1 MLIWEETETPERYP
15 FAQYQIIRRNGAVVP
30 FEPAKR
36 GFSFVSAVLIGGR
49 LKKSIPALDGLR
61 CYSRQRLGTINLK
74 QIFNGFFS
82 ATKAN
87 LRNAP

>member
-1 MLIWEETETPERYP
+1 MLIWEETEIPERHP
-15 FAQYQIIRRNGAVVP
+15 FAQYQIIRRSGAVVP
-30 FEPAKR
+30 FELAKR
-36 GFSFVSAVLIGGR
+36 AFSFASAAFIGGR

-61 CYSRQRLGTINLK
+61 SYSRQRLGTISLK
-74 QIFNGFFS
+74 QAIDGFFS